1 MDVNNVD
8 VVDVELVVEDD
19 VVVKVELVDVEN
31 VDVVD
36 VELVDVNNI
45 VVFVDVH
52 YDSTTMEN

>member
-8 VVDVELVVEDD
+8 VVDVKLVVEDD

-36 VELVDVNNI
+36 VELVDLTNI

-52 YDSTTMEN
+52 YHSTTMEN